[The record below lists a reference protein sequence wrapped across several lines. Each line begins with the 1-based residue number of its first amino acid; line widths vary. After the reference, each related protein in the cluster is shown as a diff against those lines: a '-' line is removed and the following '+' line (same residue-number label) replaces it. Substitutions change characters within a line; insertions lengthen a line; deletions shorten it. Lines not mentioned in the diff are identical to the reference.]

1 MIAIGTIDV
10 SQKSSVIDVRNKLRL
25 ATETITG
32 DEILA
37 TRLATISSMI
47 CRALQRTSQAITIT
61 VGLTNESG
69 QQALIF
75 EFGEMASL
83 SDSQMLNQFFD
94 HVHIVPT
101 GNGRQTIQARKNL
114 PIVQPPPAETIARL
128 QVMMAQKGRDELM
141 DEIRSKNRA
150 LEEHQAHLEEVVRE
164 RTAQLEQAT
173 KEAET
178 ANQAKSSFLANMS
191 HELRTPMN
199 AIIGYSEML
208 AEDAEDDGYEEM
220 IPDLEKINSA
230 GRHLLGLIN
239 DILDLSKIEA
249 GRMDLYLERFEL
261 GKMLNEAMATV
272 QPLVDNN
279 NNQLVTAFPDDLGTI
294 RADLTKT
301 RQVLFNLLSN
311 AAKFTHEDTI
321 KVSARREGR
330 DGSDW
335 ICISVTDSGI
345 GISEEKIESV
355 FEAFSQ
361 ADESTTRDY
370 GGTGLGLPISRRF
383 CRMMGG
389 DLTATSEVGVGSTF
403 TIELPAEVDALKEA
417 KAAAAAEEKKAS
429 QEKVAKDKEQEVTTV
444 EENPIL
450 VIDDDPNSSELLL
463 RTLELDGHMVVTAA
477 SGEEGLDLAR
487 RLKPSL
493 ITLDIMM
500 PGMDGWTVLRE
511 LKADP
516 ELEHIPVIM
525 ASIVADKEM
534 GYTLGA
540 VESLTKPIDRKL
552 LLQTVRQYAGPQ
564 GNRRVLLVED
574 DESTRSLQRRALE
587 ESGWEVS
594 QAENGAVGLERV
606 AESKPDLILLDL
618 MMPVMDGFDFVI
630 AFRQH
635 AENRSIPIIVITA
648 KDLTD
653 EDRRQLEGGVEYIID
668 KGAFTQDE
676 LLNEVRS
683 MVATTVSS
691 ESSSSLVAR

>member
-1 MIAIGTIDV
+1 
-10 SQKSSVIDVRNKLRL
+10 
-25 ATETITG
+25 
-32 DEILA
+32 
-37 TRLATISSMI
+37 
-47 CRALQRTSQAITIT
+47 
-61 VGLTNESG
+61 
-69 QQALIF
+69 
-75 EFGEMASL
+75 
-83 SDSQMLNQFFD
+83 MLNQFFD
-94 HVHIVPT
+94 DVHIVPA
-101 GNGRQTIQARKNL
+101 GNGRQTIRARKYL
-114 PIVQPPPAETIARL
+114 PALQPPPAETVARL
-128 QVMMAQKGRDELM
+128 QAMMAQKGRDELM
-141 DEIRSKNRA
+141 DEIQSKNRA

-173 KEAET
+173 KNAET

-208 AEDAEDDGYEEM
+208 AEDAEDDGYDEM

-261 GKMLNEAMATV
+261 GKMLNEAMTTV
-272 QPLVDNN
+272 QPLVEKN
-279 NNQLVTAFPDDLGTI
+279 NNQLITEFPDDLGTI

-321 KVSARREGR
+321 TVSARREGR
-330 DGSDW
+330 DDGDR
-335 ICISVTDSGI
+335 IYISVTDSGI
-345 GISEEKIESV
+345 GIPEEKIESV

-361 ADESTTRDY
+361 ADESTTRNY
-370 GGTGLGLPISRRF
+370 GGTGLGLPISQRF

-403 TIELPAEVDALKEA
+403 TIELPAEVDALEQA
-417 KAAAAAEEKKAS
+417 KAATAAEAEKAS
-429 QEKVAKDKEQEVTTV
+429 EDKGQAAIEA

-450 VIDDDPNSSELLL
+450 VIDDDPNSRELLL
-463 RTLELDGHMVVTAA
+463 RTLELDGHLVVTAA
-477 SGEEGLDLAR
+477 SGEEGLELAR
-487 RLKPSL
+487 LLKPSL

-500 PGMDGWTVLRE
+500 PGMDGWTVLRT

-525 ASIVADKEM
+525 ASIVADKDM

-564 GNRRVLLVED
+564 GNQHVLVVED
-574 DESTRSLQRRALE
+574 DEPTRLLQRRALE
-587 ESGWEVS
+587 ESGWGVS
-594 QAENGAVGLERV
+594 EAENGAVGLERI
-606 AESKPDLILLDL
+606 AERKPDLILLDL
-618 MMPVMDGFDFVI
+618 MMPVMDGFDFVL
-630 AFRQH
+630 ALRQH
-635 AENRSIPIIVITA
+635 VENRSIPIIVITA

-676 LLNEVRS
+676 LLSEVRS
-683 MVATTVSS
+683 LVATTVGG
-691 ESSSSLVAR
+691 ESPTSLGAR